1 MEVQIKFYGN
11 YRRLFPTPEV
21 RFEVGEEVT
30 PFDIVR
36 SLGEQYGEQ
45 VRAALLVEKE
55 GAIHLQAGIRIAV
68 GEEIIDCTSDLQ
80 RPLTSKVPP
89 ASRPIEVFIFPPLMG
104 GR

>member
-1 MEVQIKFYGN
+1 MEVQVKFYGN

-21 RFEVGEEVT
+21 KFEVGEGAT
-30 PFDIVR
+30 LFDVVR

-45 VRAALLVEKE
+45 VRAALLVEKD
-55 GAIHLQAGIRIAV
+55 GKIRLQAGIRIAV

-80 RPLTSKVPP
+80 QPLTNKVPHAP
-89 ASRPIEVFIFPPLMG
+89 RPIEVFIFPPLMG